1 MPAAAGQSI
10 YFWTK
15 KIRQLECYYFN
26 ALIRKPAGDV

>member
-1 MPAAAGQSI
+1 MSVAAGQSI

-15 KIRQLECYYFN
+15 KIRKLECDCFN